1 MNLATKEIA
10 IFYGSTTCYTEM
22 ASEKIQS
29 ELESMVS
36 EQGLQATVSMFDIK
50 EHALE
55 KSTQY
60 DLVLYGISTW
70 DFGELQEDWES
81 TWDDIK
87 ALNLAGK
94 TVALFGLGD
103 QLGYADWFQDALG
116 MLHDELIVLDCDII
130 GYWPNQGYEFTQ
142 SKALTEDGDFF
153 VGLSLDDEN
162 QYDQTDERVKRWCS
176 QIIEEWTIT

>member
-1 MNLATKEIA
+1 MNLATKKIA

-36 EQGLQATVSMFDIK
+36 EQGIQAQVCMFDIK

-55 KSTQY
+55 RSTQY

-94 TVALFGLGD
+94 TVAIFGLGD

-130 GYWPNQGYEFTQ
+130 GYWPNQGYEFTA
-142 SKALTEDGDFF
+142 SKALTDDGEFF

-162 QYDQTDERVKRWCS
+162 QYDQTDARVKRWCS
-176 QIIEEWTIT
+176 QIIEEWTSA